1 MLSKILDMFR
11 LKPMVVP
18 QPKPVDIENQ
28 EKEEHVKQVMST
40 PYVCEPPKPIITV
53 EKMDEPKFVHAKVE
67 TVEPP
72 VVEEKPKRTRATPAK
87 KERTAKPSAKKA
99 SKSTK

>member
-18 QPKPVDIENQ
+18 PSNPVDIEKQ

-40 PYVCEPPKPIITV
+40 PYICEPPKPVISV

-67 TVEPP
+67 AVEPP
-72 VVEEKPKRTRATPAK
+72 VVEEKPKRTRATPTK
-87 KERTAKPSAKKA
+87 KERTEKPSTKKA